1 MVLRTSNLPRK
12 RFLGATS
19 GVRLSLVTD
28 PAGLVEAPPSD
39 SVRICIHA
47 GSPVYASCRHG
58 SAQHQGT
65 VIFGD
70 VDIIPSHTAATWELK
85 GTDVDL
91 VITIDEELLRRVAQ
105 DALADPRHLEIRSRF
120 QVRDG
125 RIEHIGWALKAE
137 MERGYPS
144 GTVYVDSLV
153 DGLAA
158 CLVHN
163 HSSVAGEP
171 LDMRRAIAARRL
183 RDAMA
188 FIEDNLSRP
197 LSLGD
202 IARVA
207 GLSVSQFNVQ
217 FRRSVG
223 VPVHQYVIRRRVDR
237 AAGLLRDG
245 RLSINQVAMEVGFC
259 HQSHLARHMRR
270 ILGVAPSDVR
280 DRAS

>member
-1 MVLRTSNLPRK
+1 
-12 RFLGATS
+12 
-19 GVRLSLVTD
+19 VRLSLVTD

-39 SVRICIHA
+39 SVRVCVHV
-47 GSPVYASCRHG
+47 GPPVYALCRHG
-58 SAQHQGT
+58 SAQHRGT

-105 DALADPRHLEIRSRF
+105 DALGDPRHLEIRSRF
-120 QVRDG
+120 QARDA

-144 GTVYVDSLV
+144 GTVYVESLAEA
-153 DGLAA
+153 LAA
-158 CLVHN
+158 CLVRN
-163 HSSVAGEP
+163 HSSVAREP
-171 LDMRRAIAARRL
+171 VAMGRAMTARRL
-183 RDAMA
+183 RDATA
-188 FIEDNLSRP
+188 FMEDNLGRP
-197 LSLGD
+197 LSLAD
-202 IARVA
+202 IAHVS
-207 GLSVSQFNVQ
+207 GLSVSQFKVQ
-217 FRRSVG
+217 FRRSIG

-237 AAGLLRDG
+237 AAELLRAG

-270 ILGVAPSDVR
+270 ILGVTPSDVHR
-280 DRAS
+280 RTS